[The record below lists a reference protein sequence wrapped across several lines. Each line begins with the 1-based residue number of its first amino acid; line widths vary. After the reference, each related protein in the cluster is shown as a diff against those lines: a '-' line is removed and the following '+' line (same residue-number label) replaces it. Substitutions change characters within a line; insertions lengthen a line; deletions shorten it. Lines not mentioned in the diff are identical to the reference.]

1 MRLKL
6 KNEHTGS
13 IENRTLNEIG
23 RTVIAAYKIVM
34 DGYLYVDFLFSD
46 GDCCL
51 VHSNAAPIITN
62 ERHLGDFDW
71 VQLPVIRNADTVI
84 DLTDCVNVISQT
96 QQERPTGTTENHSWF
111 GEGSQ
116 PPYTRPYTPADATIA
131 RHDDGHI
138 EIQIPDPWC

>member
-6 KNEHTGS
+6 KNEHTGA
-13 IENRTLNEIG
+13 IENRTLCEIG
-23 RTVIAAYKIVM
+23 RTIIAGYKIVM

-62 ERHLGDFDW
+62 ERHIGDFDW

-84 DLTDCVNVISQT
+84 DLTGCVNVISQT
-96 QQERPTGTTENHSWF
+96 QPERPTGTIQNNSWD
-111 GEGSQ
+111 G
-116 PPYTRPYTPADATIA
+116 PPYTRPYMPSDATIE
-131 RHDDGHI
+131 RYDDGHI
-138 EIQIPDPWC
+138 EVQMPDPWC